1 VWGGCGGGGGG
12 GGGGVKRNCSYPAVM
27 QMLEDGLA
35 DSCVDCAMRH
45 SLFGTIYL
53 CSRMGEECARTP
65 RHEIIAI
72 TITTHSSSRVYYDC
86 RLVSLHTVVS

>member
-1 VWGGCGGGGGG
+1 MALFSVVARLILDRLFGNF
-12 GGGGVKRNCSYPAVM
+12 RHTPAVM

-53 CSRMGEECARTP
+53 CSRMGDECARTP